1 MTELNIDRTHIL
13 GLSLGCAV
21 GYELAIH
28 YPELVHSFIG
38 VNMGPSLGSKS
49 LKGTLTA
56 IKRILIVL
64 FLGMRVM
71 GKSIAKAVFPSP
83 YQANLRQLLIE
94 SIAKNDRRSYI
105 NSMLALK
112 GWSVVDELSSIQ
124 CPTLIV
130 ASEFDYSSIESK
142 QVAVDA
148 IPNAELCVVDGTR
161 HVLPLE
167 KPILFNE
174 IVLTFLEH
182 HRI

>member
-1 MTELNIDRTHIL
+1 
-13 GLSLGCAV
+13 
-21 GYELAIH
+21 
-28 YPELVHSFIG
+28 
-38 VNMGPSLGSKS
+38 
-49 LKGTLTA
+49 
-56 IKRILIVL
+56 
-64 FLGMRVM
+64 
-71 GKSIAKAVFPSP
+71 
-83 YQANLRQLLIE
+83 
-94 SIAKNDRRSYI
+94 
-105 NSMLALK
+105 MLALK

-148 IPNAELCVVDGTR
+148 IPNAELCVVEGTR
-161 HVLPLE
+161 HVLPAE